1 MQFNPLENWVSLNKV
16 YFESIEQGADPI
28 MREHRTWHYEYN
40 DDMCN
45 PPNNERICLIC
56 DWVYHKDTLF
66 LSEEFE
72 EEFARKHITLRRSGR
87 DAQGRGGNT

>member
-16 YFESIEQGADPI
+16 YFDSIEQGADPI
-28 MREHRTWHYEYN
+28 MREHRTWHYDYN

-45 PPNNERICLIC
+45 PPKNERICLIC
-56 DWVYHKDTLF
+56 YWVDHKSTLF

-72 EEFARKHITLRRSGR
+72 EEFARKHAMRKDESS
-87 DAQGRGGNT
+87 DS